1 MRIKTTFSLLCLVM
15 LLLSVG
21 VVDIHAISCTSYFST
36 YLNKLELHNS
46 ALKTLD
52 RVRVVVLKG
61 TPYASVPPEL
71 AHLEGE
77 YDSDPTGFYLTI
89 QTMGVAI
96 PGYVSGTLSLQQLVE
111 LRGAL
116 SDAEA
121 AYDRAV
127 TAYNTAKKAFE
138 DCQGMTIVTIWCERG
153 ADCQEPPELS

>member
-21 VVDIHAISCTSYFST
+21 VLDIHAISCTSYYST
-36 YLNKLELHNS
+36 YVNKVELHNS
-46 ALKTLD
+46 ARETYHHMQLAVAKKT
-52 RVRVVVLKG
+52 
-61 TPYASVPPEL
+61 PPFIAPPEL
-71 AHLEGE
+71 AHLEDE
-77 YDSDPTGFYLTI
+77 YNSDPTGFYLTI

-96 PGYVSGTLSLQQLVE
+96 PGYVSGTLSLQQSAE

-121 AYDRAV
+121 AYNRAV
-127 TAYNTAKKAFE
+127 TAYNEAKKALE
-138 DCQGMTIVTIWCERG
+138 DCQGTTIVTIWCERG